1 MPWKSKHFLQTKVI
15 IFKILLHC
23 QCVLCF
29 VQMVASNWVKF
40 IIGFWSPIISIVFH
54 DILSLFHYW
63 MAHVLVVSNTCEC
76 IYLLLMWDMI
86 AKKRRPFYY
95 DRKPPLRCSRH
106 PAIKKTEQFHNS
118 EWFNQTDFFLITSTS
133 NIEIW
138 FVDKYFSTLYL
149 NFLSS
154 LKQDNIGIFYFN
166 NIYINVPITNKCDQ
180 SYWFFF
186 LQKLFC
192 VSIKNM
198 KL

>member
-1 MPWKSKHFLQTKVI
+1 MCPQSADIRGCIVTLVTFLWFNDIVICFLQDCLICILQTKVI

-40 IIGFWSPIISIVFH
+40 IICFWSPIISIVFH

-118 EWFNQTDFFLITSTS
+118 EWFNQTDIFLITSTS
-133 NIEIW
+133 NIEIL
-138 FVDKYFSTLYL
+138 FVDKPSRT
-149 NFLSS
+149 S
-154 LKQDNIGIFYFN
+154 IFQP
-166 NIYINVPITNKCDQ
+166 YI
-180 SYWFFF
+180 
-186 LQKLFC
+186 
-192 VSIKNM
+192 
-198 KL
+198 